1 MVTAVSG
8 FVEQVG
14 LYSMIKEIQNTIIIY
29 QPPDNFIQLKKL
41 SLVEVGDPM
50 FMNCRTIV
58 VCKKIWSAFV
68 VCLHVVVF
76 SMELVSCFNNIMVTT
91 LCK

>member
-1 MVTAVSG
+1 MATAVSG
-8 FVEQVG
+8 FIEQVG
-14 LYSMIKEIQNTIIIY
+14 RVYSMIKEIQNTIIIY
-29 QPPDNFIQLKKL
+29 QLPDNFIQLKKL
-41 SLVEVGDPM
+41 PLVEVGDPM

-76 SMELVSCFNNIMVTT
+76 FNGIS
-91 LCK
+91 LLF

>member
-41 SLVEVGDPM
+41 PLVEVGDPM

-58 VCKKIWSAFV
+58 VCKKIWSAFC
-68 VCLHVVVF
+68 CLF
-76 SMELVSCFNNIMVTT
+76 ACCCFFNLIS
-91 LCK
+91 LLF